1 MKITYNEER
10 QAYCVLI
17 EPETEIWIVGD
28 NIAEVRR
35 GFAAYMTGLFDNAL
49 REQLKEIKR

>member
-17 EPETEIWIVGD
+17 EYPETEIWVAGD
-28 NIAEVRR
+28 NIAEARR
-35 GFAAYMTGLFDNAL
+35 EFAVYMTNLFDNTL
-49 REQLKEIKR
+49 RKQLKD